1 VNAGIDSPRRL
12 DLGAIQSTADRL
24 QLRIHDRFPDRG
36 IDKISQDLVSVSRET
51 QHRLDHLHQP
61 RWILRASLG
70 TLVAVSIVCVVGVAL
85 VANLRFHVDGLP
97 DWLDVF
103 QNEIQ
108 DLVYVGIAGLF
119 FAGAERRMQRC
130 EILAGLHELRSVAH
144 VIDMHQ
150 LTKDPRSVTHPED
163 RVPHSPE
170 RSDDAPSL
178 FHYLDYCSEMLSI
191 CNKLAALYAQESQ
204 DPVVLSSVSN
214 VQDLTTAL
222 SNKIWQ
228 KIMIL
233 NSAQPA
239 R

>member
-1 VNAGIDSPRRL
+1 MNAGINSPRRL
-12 DLGAIQSTADRL
+12 DLGAIQDTAVKL
-24 QLRIHDRFPDRG
+24 QLRVHDRFPERG
-36 IDKISQDLVSVSRET
+36 IDRISQDLVEVSRET
-51 QHRLDHLHQP
+51 QKRLEHLSQP
-61 RWILRASLG
+61 RWVLRVSLG
-70 TLVAVSIVCVVGVAL
+70 TIIAIGLVSIVGIAL

-103 QNEIQ
+103 QNAIQ

-119 FAGAERRMQRC
+119 LAGAERRMQRR

-150 LTKDPRSVTHPED
+150 LTKDPRSIMHPED

-191 CNKLAALYAQESQ
+191 CNKLAALYTQESQ
-204 DPVVLSSVSN
+204 DSVVLSAVSN
-214 VQDLTTAL
+214 IQDLTTAL

-233 NSAQPA
+233 NSASA